1 MQGKPDRKHLKLRHN
16 TWYLNLHVPKDLK
29 DHIGSGGK
37 IVEALG
43 TSDLKLAQIRR
54 HERAAHYQ
62 TVFQRM
68 RGEKSLDSAE
78 IDAIARQVYEQ
89 MLRDAAKATE
99 RGKPLFRAEPDPRGN
114 DSPEKAGLDLYQ
126 DLIGEALERQE
137 FDVIDGEV
145 TRVLTNAGVTVDKSS
160 KLYQEVGYALLNA
173 HATALR
179 ARKEILDGNEVET
192 PRLFNEQLIDPTTG
206 KAPTR
211 LELSRS
217 SDPESLRFLETSELY
232 LTEMARDTGA
242 RMTEQTILQ
251 NRTIYRLFA
260 QYFDDPSL
268 KAVKARDASRFLDD
282 MGSLR
287 PDWSRT
293 KAARALSI
301 RQLLQDYKAPAG
313 QGIKNKTL
321 NRYVTAL
328 AQIWKWARKRGY
340 IDTDNPFAGQS
351 RRTGDAKAGGRKDF
365 TVDELNTLFGSP
377 LFTDTAQAQRIQPN
391 QHTME
396 IVHLWVPLIAL
407 FSGMR
412 LEEICKLTT
421 TAIKE
426 IGDVWYFDVN
436 VDEAGRVKNR
446 SSIRRVPVHS
456 ELKRCGLL
464 EYRQAVSG
472 DPSGRLFP
480 RLQPG
485 GPDGKF
491 SWYYSKRFTA
501 LRRSVGINRDG
512 VKFHSFR
519 NTVATALENAR
530 VPVNEAAEVLGHA
543 KAGMSYGVY
552 SQGLGLQELQD
563 VVERIQYPDLDLS
576 HLYVDEG

>member
-29 DHIGSGGK
+29 EHIGSGGK

-54 HERAAHYQ
+54 HERTAHYQ

-78 IDAIARQVYEQ
+78 IDAIARQVYER
-89 MLRDAAKATE
+89 MLKDAARATE
-99 RGKPLFRAEPDPRGN
+99 RGKPLFKAEPDPRGN
-114 DSPEKAGLDLYQ
+114 DSPEKAGIDLYQ
-126 DLIGEALERQE
+126 DLIGDAFENEDLSL
-137 FDVIDGEV
+137 IDSEV
-145 TRVLTNAGVTVDKSS
+145 TRVLTNAGVSVDKSS
-160 KLYQEVGYALLNA
+160 KLYREVGHALLNA
-173 HATALR
+173 QAIALR

-192 PRLFNEQLIDPTTG
+192 PRLFNEKLIDPETG

-211 LELSRS
+211 LELSRT
-217 SDPESLRFLETSELY
+217 SDPESLRFLEASELY

-268 KAVKARDASRFLDD
+268 EAVKARDASRFLDD

-293 KAARALSI
+293 KAARALPI
-301 RQLLQDYKAPAG
+301 HKLLEAYRAPAG

-340 IDTDNPFAGQS
+340 IDTENPFAGQS
-351 RRTGDAKAGGRKDF
+351 RRIGDAKAGGRKDF
-365 TVDELNTLFGSP
+365 TVGELNTLFGSS
-377 LFTDTAQAQRIQPN
+377 LFTDTPQAQRIQPN
-391 QHTME
+391 RHTME

-407 FSGMR
+407 FTGMR

-421 TAIKE
+421 TAVRETDGI
-426 IGDVWYFDVN
+426 WFFDVN

-446 SSIRRVPVHS
+446 SSIRRVPIHS
-456 ELKRCGLL
+456 ELQRCGLL
-464 EYRQAVSG
+464 QYRQAVSG
-472 DPSGRLFP
+472 HPSGQLFP

-491 SWYYSKRFTA
+491 SWYYSKRFTS
-501 LRRSVGINRDG
+501 LRRSVGISRDG

-530 VPVNEAAEVLGHA
+530 VPVNEAAEILGHA
-543 KAGMSYGVY
+543 KGGMSYGVY
-552 SQGLGLQELQD
+552 SQGLGLEQLKGVID
-563 VVERIQYPDLDLS
+563 RISYPGLDIH
-576 HLYVDEG
+576 HLYVSD